1 MKLSH
6 FPHLLIPKRLH
17 TKKSKVFVSLI
28 PAGYDVT
35 EADISHKMEIN
46 LPPLD
51 RSLRQPENLIIHFA
65 FLILTIPTTLEFS
78 RLRQN

>member
-6 FPHLLIPKRLH
+6 FPHLLIPKRH
-17 TKKSKVFVSLI
+17 SHVKSKVFVTLI
-28 PAGYDVT
+28 PAGNDVT

-51 RSLRQPENLIIHFA
+51 RSLRQPENLIINSA
-65 FLILTIPTTLEFS
+65 FLISTIPTTLEFS